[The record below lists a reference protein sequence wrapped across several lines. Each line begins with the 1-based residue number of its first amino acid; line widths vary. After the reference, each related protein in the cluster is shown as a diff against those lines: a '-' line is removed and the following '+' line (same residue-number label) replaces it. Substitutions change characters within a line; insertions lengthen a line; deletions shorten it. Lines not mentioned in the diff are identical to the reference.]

1 MAPMARTRLILNRY
15 RPLSEAGAGGF
26 GTVQVA
32 WDTRIQRKVAIK
44 CIELDELDAARLA
57 APSADAPFD
66 AQATVSLG
74 GTDPDATAVLEGR
87 DGFIPPSALAHV
99 PGLDEART
107 AALLTDSTIVA
118 VYDFEVQGRT
128 AYLIM
133 EYVEGLTLTQL
144 LDEHGDALT
153 LDIVAAVFSD
163 VAHALEV
170 AHENRVLHLDIK
182 PDNILIDGKGQVKVT
197 DFGLAKLADA
207 SGFGAAG
214 GGTIGYMPLEQ
225 MRGED
230 LDARCD
236 EWALAS
242 VAYEMLTGGN
252 PFLAETLPAAERAV
266 EDAELVLP
274 SLCWDGLDAQVDDVL
289 FYALDP
295 DRDERYET
303 VSDFAE
309 EMEKFLG
316 SAKRGRRQLAALVND
331 AQPEAEDEPAVAP
344 EPRER
349 IPLAQRVGPLAR
361 TVAGRAMAAVGS
373 AAVAALGAANV
384 PSVAG
389 VDNPL
394 FWGVV
399 AVAAA
404 LSAAVPAVGALASY
418 LALAV
423 ALVAQG
429 APAVGL
435 ALAAAAAA
443 WWWFAGRG
451 GAAAANVAFAV
462 PLAGAVGANALA
474 PLAAG
479 GVLRPVRAL
488 ATTAFSLAVGL
499 VLASFGSGNLLGWD
513 GLSFWHFAGRD
524 VQAALGGL
532 LLLPE
537 TWCMAAGWLVAAAAF
552 ALFRLRRTRA
562 FALAGLAV
570 STAVLIA
577 AACATAWIASGGATA
592 APSAQAFAA
601 LLACAAVAGV
611 GLVLEADEADGGL
624 PDEAS
629 ARR

>member
-1 MAPMARTRLILNRY
+1 MARTRLILNRY
-15 RPLSEAGAGGF
+15 LPLSEAGAGGF

-361 TVAGRAMAAVGS
+361 TVAGRAVAAVGS

-404 LSAAVPAVGALASY
+404 LGAAVPAVGALASY
-418 LALAV
+418 LTLAV

-488 ATTAFSLAVGL
+488 ATTAFSLTVGL

-537 TWCMAAGWLVAAAAF
+537 TWCMAAGWLVATAAF

-611 GLVLEADEADGGL
+611 GLVLEADGT
-624 PDEAS
+624 DEDALSDDAS
-629 ARR
+629 VRR

>member
-1 MAPMARTRLILNRY
+1 MARTRLILNRY

-389 VDNPL
+389 VDNLL

-404 LSAAVPAVGALASY
+404 LGAAVPAVGALASY

>member
-1 MAPMARTRLILNRY
+1 MARTRLILNRY